1 MVKTENKIYVY
12 ELNGEKMILDVE
24 LTAKPIKD
32 DEFWILK
39 DGERKVGNVFANNV
53 GTFNV
58 TLQDEVFEF
67 ETVTVTDSI
76 VPHLTRYVT
85 DSVTFSDTANIN
97 GEKVVINSQ
106 TITDDGGISKQFQQ
120 PANADSVSL
129 SDSVGFELG
138 TLSSVFNTGKVND
151 MLFNA
156 VGYDQEFL
164 TDSITASDA
173 VSLAPNS
180 GQSETVSVSDSVGFD
195 FLVGSVF
202 NTSAINLSQFN
213 S

>member
-1 MVKTENKIYVY
+1 MAKKTRIDRRGKIRSIVRKFPKEKRQHWSIVKRAQV
-12 ELNGEKMILDVE
+12 
-24 LTAKPIKD
+24 
-32 DEFWILK
+32 W
-39 DGERKVGNVFANNV
+39 ERRRII
-53 GTFNV
+53 
-58 TLQDEVFEF
+58 DEVFASDTF
-67 ETVTVTDSI
+67 TVTDSI

-106 TITDDGGISKQFQQ
+106 TITDDGGISKNFQQ
-120 PANADSVSL
+120 PANADSISL

-164 TDSITASDA
+164 TDSVTASDA
-173 VSLAPNS
+173 VSLAPES
-180 GQSETVSVSDSVGFD
+180 GQSETVSVSDSVGFN
-195 FLVGSVF
+195 FLVGSEF

>member
-1 MVKTENKIYVY
+1 MAKIKGRIGNRGKIRPLV
-12 ELNGEKMILDVE
+12 
-24 LTAKPIKD
+24 
-32 DEFWILK
+32 
-39 DGERKVGNVFANNV
+39 RKRAEGR
-53 GTFNV
+53 GPHWSV
-58 TLQDEVFEF
+58 TKRASVWSRRRVIDEVFEF
-67 ETVTVTDSI
+67 ETVTVTD
-76 VPHLTRYVT
+76 
-85 DSVTFSDTANIN
+85 ANIN

>member
-1 MVKTENKIYVY
+1 MAKKTRIDRRGKIRSIVRKFPKETRQHWSIVKRAQV
-12 ELNGEKMILDVE
+12 
-24 LTAKPIKD
+24 
-32 DEFWILK
+32 W
-39 DGERKVGNVFANNV
+39 ERRRVI
-53 GTFNV
+53 
-58 TLQDEVFEF
+58 DEVFEF

>member
-1 MVKTENKIYVY
+1 MAKKTRIDRRGKIRSIVRKFPKETRQHWSIVKRAQV
-12 ELNGEKMILDVE
+12 
-24 LTAKPIKD
+24 
-32 DEFWILK
+32 W
-39 DGERKVGNVFANNV
+39 ERRRII
-53 GTFNV
+53 
-58 TLQDEVFEF
+58 DEVFASD
-67 ETVTVTDSI
+67 TVTVTDSI
-76 VPHLTRYVT
+76 VPHLNRYLT

-106 TITDDGGISKQFQQ
+106 TITDDGTIVKDFQQ

-129 SDSVGFELG
+129 SDSVGFEVG
-138 TLSSVFNTGKVND
+138 TLRSVFKTGKVND

>member
-1 MVKTENKIYVY
+1 MAKKTRIDRRGKIRSIVRKFPKEKRQHWSIVKRAQV
-12 ELNGEKMILDVE
+12 
-24 LTAKPIKD
+24 
-32 DEFWILK
+32 W
-39 DGERKVGNVFANNV
+39 ERRRII
-53 GTFNV
+53 
-58 TLQDEVFEF
+58 DEVFASDTF
-67 ETVTVTDSI
+67 TVTDSI

-106 TITDDGGISKQFQQ
+106 TITDDGGISKNFQQ
-120 PANADSVSL
+120 PANADSISL

-164 TDSITASDA
+164 TDSVTASDA
-173 VSLAPNS
+173 VSLAPES
-180 GQSETVSVSDSVGFD
+180 GQSETVSVSDSVGFN

>member
-1 MVKTENKIYVY
+1 MAKKTRIDRRGKIRSIVRKFPKEKRQHWSIVKRAQV
-12 ELNGEKMILDVE
+12 
-24 LTAKPIKD
+24 
-32 DEFWILK
+32 W
-39 DGERKVGNVFANNV
+39 ERRRII
-53 GTFNV
+53 
-58 TLQDEVFEF
+58 DEVFAASTF
-67 ETVTVTDSI
+67 TVTDSI

-106 TITDDGGISKQFQQ
+106 TITDDGGISKNFQQ
-120 PANADSVSL
+120 PANADSISL

-164 TDSITASDA
+164 TDSVTASDA
-173 VSLAPNS
+173 VSLAPES

>member
-1 MVKTENKIYVY
+1 MAKKTRIDRRGKIRSIVRKFPKEKRQHWSIVKRAQV
-12 ELNGEKMILDVE
+12 
-24 LTAKPIKD
+24 
-32 DEFWILK
+32 W
-39 DGERKVGNVFANNV
+39 ERRRII
-53 GTFNV
+53 
-58 TLQDEVFEF
+58 DEVIEF
-67 ETVTVTDSI
+67 DTVTVTDAI

-129 SDSVGFELG
+129 SDSIGFELG

>member
-1 MVKTENKIYVY
+1 MAKKTRIDRRGKIRSIVRRFPPVKKAHWTIVKR
-12 ELNGEKMILDVE
+12 
-24 LTAKPIKD
+24 A
-32 DEFWILK
+32 
-39 DGERKVGNVFANNV
+39 ANWKRRRV
-53 GTFNV
+53 I
-58 TLQDEVFEF
+58 DEVFEF

>member
-1 MVKTENKIYVY
+1 MAKKTRIDRRGKIRSIVRKFPKEKRQHWSIVKRAQVWERRRI
-12 ELNGEKMILDVE
+12 I
-24 LTAKPIKD
+24 
-32 DEFWILK
+32 DEI
-39 DGERKVGNVFANNV
+39 FASD
-53 GTFNV
+53 TF
-58 TLQDEVFEF
+58 
-67 ETVTVTDSI
+67 TVTDSI

-120 PANADSVSL
+120 PANADSISL

-180 GQSETVSVSDSVGFD
+180 GQDETVSVSDSVGFD

>member
-1 MVKTENKIYVY
+1 MAKKTRIDRRGKIRSIVRKFPKEKRQHWSIVKRAQV
-12 ELNGEKMILDVE
+12 
-24 LTAKPIKD
+24 
-32 DEFWILK
+32 W
-39 DGERKVGNVFANNV
+39 ERRRII
-53 GTFNV
+53 
-58 TLQDEVFEF
+58 DEVFAASTF
-67 ETVTVTDSI
+67 TVTDSI

-106 TITDDGGISKQFQQ
+106 TITDDGGISKNFQQ
-120 PANADSVSL
+120 PANADSISL

-173 VSLAPNS
+173 VSLAPES

>member
-1 MVKTENKIYVY
+1 MAKKTRIDRRGKIRSIVRKFPKEKRQHWSIVKRAQV
-12 ELNGEKMILDVE
+12 
-24 LTAKPIKD
+24 
-32 DEFWILK
+32 W
-39 DGERKVGNVFANNV
+39 ERRRII
-53 GTFNV
+53 
-58 TLQDEVFEF
+58 DEVFAADVF
-67 ETVTVTDSI
+67 TVTDSI

-106 TITDDGGISKQFQQ
+106 TITDDGGISKNFQQ
-120 PANADSVSL
+120 PANADSISL

-180 GQSETVSVSDSVGFD
+180 GQSETVSVSDSVGF
-195 FLVGSVF
+195 VF
-202 NTSAINLSQFN
+202 DVSSMFNADDVTMNLSQLN
-213 S
+213 N

>member
-1 MVKTENKIYVY
+1 MAKKTRIDRRGKIRSIVRKFPKEKRQHWSIVKRAQVWERRRI
-12 ELNGEKMILDVE
+12 I
-24 LTAKPIKD
+24 
-32 DEFWILK
+32 DEI
-39 DGERKVGNVFANNV
+39 FASD
-53 GTFNV
+53 TF
-58 TLQDEVFEF
+58 
-67 ETVTVTDSI
+67 TVTDSI

-106 TITDDGGISKQFQQ
+106 TITDDGGISKNFQQ
-120 PANADSVSL
+120 PANADSISL

-164 TDSITASDA
+164 TDSVTASDA
-173 VSLAPNS
+173 VSLAPES
-180 GQSETVSVSDSVGFD
+180 GQSETVSVSDSIGF
-195 FLVGSVF
+195 VF
-202 NTSAINLSQFN
+202 DVSSIFNADDVTMNLSQLN
-213 S
+213 N

>member
-1 MVKTENKIYVY
+1 MAKKTRIDRRGKIRSIVRKFPKEKRQHWSIVKRAQV
-12 ELNGEKMILDVE
+12 
-24 LTAKPIKD
+24 
-32 DEFWILK
+32 W
-39 DGERKVGNVFANNV
+39 ERRRII
-53 GTFNV
+53 
-58 TLQDEVFEF
+58 DEVFEF
-67 ETVTVTDSI
+67 DTITVTDAI
-76 VPHLTRYVT
+76 VPHLTRFVN
-85 DSVTFSDTANIN
+85 DSVTLSDTANIN

-106 TITDDGGISKQFQQ
+106 TITDDGGISKNFQQ
-120 PANADSVSL
+120 PANADSISL

-164 TDSITASDA
+164 TDSVTASDA
-173 VSLAPNS
+173 VSLAPES
-180 GQSETVSVSDSVGFD
+180 GQSETVSVSDSVGFN

>member
-1 MVKTENKIYVY
+1 MAKKTRIDRRGKIRSIVRRFPPVKKAHWTIVKR
-12 ELNGEKMILDVE
+12 
-24 LTAKPIKD
+24 A
-32 DEFWILK
+32 
-39 DGERKVGNVFANNV
+39 ANWKRRRV
-53 GTFNV
+53 I
-58 TLQDEVFEF
+58 DEVFEF

-76 VPHLTRYVT
+76 VPHLTRYLT

-129 SDSVGFELG
+129 SDSVGFDLG

>member
-1 MVKTENKIYVY
+1 MAKKTRIDRRGKIRSIVRKFPKEKRQHWSIVKRAQVWERRRI
-12 ELNGEKMILDVE
+12 I
-24 LTAKPIKD
+24 
-32 DEFWILK
+32 DEI
-39 DGERKVGNVFANNV
+39 FASD
-53 GTFNV
+53 TF
-58 TLQDEVFEF
+58 
-67 ETVTVTDSI
+67 TVTDSI

-129 SDSVGFELG
+129 SDSIGFELG

-180 GQSETVSVSDSVGFD
+180 GQDETVSVSDSVGFD

>member
-1 MVKTENKIYVY
+1 MAKKTRIDRRGKIRSIVRRFPPVKKAHWTIVKR
-12 ELNGEKMILDVE
+12 
-24 LTAKPIKD
+24 A
-32 DEFWILK
+32 
-39 DGERKVGNVFANNV
+39 ANWKRRRV
-53 GTFNV
+53 I
-58 TLQDEVFEF
+58 DEVFEF

-180 GQSETVSVSDSVGFD
+180 GQDETVSVSDSVGFN